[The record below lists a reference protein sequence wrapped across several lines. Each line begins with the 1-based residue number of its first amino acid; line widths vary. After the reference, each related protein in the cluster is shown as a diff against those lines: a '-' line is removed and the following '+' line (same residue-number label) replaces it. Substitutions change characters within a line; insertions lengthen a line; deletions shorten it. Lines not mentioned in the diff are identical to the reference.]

1 MKTLPKTY
9 HAAIARL
16 IDGNRYRAAIIRV
29 IINHN
34 GYISITD
41 IAKQLQLARSTVIRH
56 IKILKHLRLIQHE
69 GTPKGGRWRVVNCNR
84 WDINLYMGIP
94 LKLSFHLNRFASAED
109 LEWEEAIDRGT
120 IPHVRG
126 TKNDV
131 CGTINHDC
139 GTINHDCGTINHDCG
154 TTYHGHPTTPSY
166 HTSLKNK

>member
-1 MKTLPKTY
+1 MKTY

-16 IDGNRYRAAIIRV
+16 IDGNRNRAAIIRV

-34 GYISITD
+34 GQISITA

-56 IKILKHLRLIQHE
+56 IKILKYLRLIQHE
-69 GTPKGGRWRVVNCNR
+69 GTAKGGRWRVVNCNR
-84 WDINLYMGIP
+84 WDINQYMGIP
-94 LKLSFHLNRFASAED
+94 LKLSCQLNRFATAED

-131 CGTINHDC
+131 RGTKNDVRGTKNDVCGTINHE
-139 GTINHDCGTINHDCG
+139 CG
-154 TTYHGHPTTPSY
+154 TTNQGRSTTPNQPMF
-166 HTSLKNK
+166 LEVR